1 MRMVHDNYPSIIR
14 ALNAEVG
21 GTEVRVIGIQKWAVD
36 TRTYWQVAYGH
47 LDDLVTEAK
56 VLRTE
61 PALDG
66 AFPTREIISK
76 LRLLA

>member
-1 MRMVHDNYPSIIR
+1 MVHDNYPSIIH
-14 ALNAEVG
+14 AINTEIG
-21 GTEVRVIGIQKWAVD
+21 GTEVRVIGIQKWAMD

-47 LDDLVTEAK
+47 LDDEITKAK

-61 PALDG
+61 PTLDG
-66 AFPTREIISK
+66 AFPTREILSK